1 MKKNFTH
8 DDSYTDLKEL
18 DRLVTQELDV
28 LQQRG
33 RKTTR
38 VKKTQKQKP
47 RRTDNVIYK
56 EGWQKDNP
64 TYKNPLPPQEP
75 PFPDNL
81 ENLQGEQEDVL
92 KPIEDQQ
99 SGQTP
104 QTELFT
110 EEELDFIER
119 STAWLESRENKD
131 LIISRIWEQLT
142 ESVPESFYSVKS
154 EGHSETEDSYA
165 EAPHIEDI
173 PETDSPESSP

>member
-1 MKKNFTH
+1 VKKNLTH

-28 LQQRG
+28 LQQQS

-47 RRTDNVIYK
+47 RHADNVIFK
-56 EGWQKDNP
+56 EGWQKDKPN
-64 TYKNPLPPQEP
+64 YKSPLPPQQS
-75 PFPDNL
+75 PFPDNI
-81 ENLQGEQEDVL
+81 ENLQDEQEDVL
-92 KPIEDQQ
+92 KPVDDQQ
-99 SGQTP
+99 SGQTS

-154 EGHSETEDSYA
+154 EGHPETEDSYT
-165 EAPHIEDI
+165 EAQHNEDN
-173 PETDSPESSP
+173 PETDSPESSG